1 MEFMPRPRP
10 PFLHREITRHGA
22 VTWYFRLGKGPRIRI
37 RGEFGSAEFLAAY
50 RAAWTGDSTPQKSPT
65 MSVESLAWLISRYR
79 NSRAW
84 TALAPATR
92 RQRELVFKKV
102 AATAGAEAYTNVTRQ
117 SVMAGLDRRGESHER

>member
-37 RGEFGSAEFLAAY
+37 RGEFGSTEFLASY
-50 RAAWTGDSTPQKSPT
+50 RAAWTGESTPQEGPR
-65 MSVESLAWLISRYR
+65 MAVESLAWLIARYR
-79 NSRAW
+79 ESRAW

-92 RQRELVFKKV
+92 RQRELVFKPPP
-102 AATAGAEAYTNVTRQ
+102 
-117 SVMAGLDRRGESHER
+117 GLRRIRMSRARP